1 MRFFIVLLPLAIYAS
16 ANGSEES
23 FDKALQP
30 YLKNHCERCHNAEKS
45 SGEFRIDK
53 LSKNVGRENNP
64 QWLEVMDRINSGEMP
79 PRKEAKR
86 PDARESAKVVE
97 WISQRLKE
105 GEAAKLSLRGKVTY
119 NRLTRDEY
127 VHTIRDLIG
136 VQYDAKDPGNLL
148 EDPEWHGFE
157 RIGSVLTLSPS
168 NIEKYLSASE
178 TILAEAYPELA
189 PAPRKGQKM
198 PEPFGGTKPVLY
210 EEQINE
216 RHRESLRESGLLDKV
231 RFEMWPGDIFRYS
244 SLRDPLPESGIYE
257 ISYKL
262 SGLRPADGRAPRIKV
277 YEEKLDRVL
286 FEQDII
292 APEEKPITVTFRA
305 HLPKGRPNIHVYNDV
320 PGPSNLP
327 RSGRHGDIPFISTKI
342 GRSPWQMKI
351 TDEDGKARYP
361 FLILDSITWRG
372 PILTDAENK
381 LRSDYMP
388 TQEGN
393 LAQARDCL
401 TTLANRAFRRPV
413 SSKELD
419 GFMKIVEDELG
430 AGEKFRSA
438 VKAGMTAIL
447 NSKSFLFISE
457 GDEDSNRTTL
467 NDWEIA
473 SRLSYMIWST
483 MPDEELFLLAKQG
496 KLRDKAELAK
506 QLKRMI
512 ADPKAER
519 FSDSFASQWLRLR
532 KVGMFQPD
540 KKLYP
545 DYDKAL
551 ENSMI
556 AETKAFFQEV
566 LHQGLTLR
574 EFLDSNWVMINEIL
588 ASHYGMEKSFQ
599 AAKQSQGS
607 PNEFIRVSLSP
618 EDHRGGLLTQA
629 SILSLTSDGVRHR
642 PVHRGVWL
650 SEAILG
656 RSPPPPPANVDPIP
670 TNPTGPK
677 STLRQ
682 KLEAHVHD
690 SRCATCHS
698 RIDPLGLAFENFDA
712 IGRWRT
718 EEITDGTGANP
729 KVISSGMLSDG
740 REYRDTREFKQLL
753 LKDMDA
759 FQMTFLEKLAT
770 FGMRRTMG
778 FADREELKKIATA
791 SKAKDYR
798 LRDLIECFV
807 CSDLFQSR

>member
-23 FDKALQP
+23 FDKVLQP

-86 PDARESAKVVE
+86 PDAKESAKVVE

-148 EDPEWHGFE
+148 EDPEWQGFE

-189 PAPRKGQKM
+189 PAPRKGQKIS
-198 PEPFGGTKPVLY
+198 EPFGGTKPVLY

-231 RFEMWPGDIFRYS
+231 RFEMWPGDIYRYS

-292 APEEKPITVTFRA
+292 APEEKPTTVTFRA

-327 RSGRHGDIPFISTKI
+327 RSGRHGDVPFISTKI

-388 TQEGN
+388 TQEGS
-393 LAQARDCL
+393 LPQARDCL

-413 SSKELD
+413 TSKELD

-438 VKAGMTAIL
+438 VK
-447 NSKSFLFISE
+447 
-457 GDEDSNRTTL
+457 
-467 NDWEIA
+467 
-473 SRLSYMIWST
+473 
-483 MPDEELFLLAKQG
+483 
-496 KLRDKAELAK
+496 
-506 QLKRMI
+506 
-512 ADPKAER
+512 
-519 FSDSFASQWLRLR
+519 
-532 KVGMFQPD
+532 
-540 KKLYP
+540 
-545 DYDKAL
+545 
-551 ENSMI
+551 
-556 AETKAFFQEV
+556 
-566 LHQGLTLR
+566 
-574 EFLDSNWVMINEIL
+574 
-588 ASHYGMEKSFQ
+588 
-599 AAKQSQGS
+599 
-607 PNEFIRVSLSP
+607 
-618 EDHRGGLLTQA
+618 
-629 SILSLTSDGVRHR
+629 
-642 PVHRGVWL
+642 
-650 SEAILG
+650 
-656 RSPPPPPANVDPIP
+656 
-670 TNPTGPK
+670 
-677 STLRQ
+677 
-682 KLEAHVHD
+682 
-690 SRCATCHS
+690 
-698 RIDPLGLAFENFDA
+698 
-712 IGRWRT
+712 
-718 EEITDGTGANP
+718 
-729 KVISSGMLSDG
+729 
-740 REYRDTREFKQLL
+740 
-753 LKDMDA
+753 
-759 FQMTFLEKLAT
+759 
-770 FGMRRTMG
+770 
-778 FADREELKKIATA
+778 
-791 SKAKDYR
+791 
-798 LRDLIECFV
+798 
-807 CSDLFQSR
+807 

>member
-1 MRFFIVLLPLAIYAS
+1 MQCLATIIVIALPAFNTA
-16 ANGSEES
+16 SEEP
-23 FDKALQP
+23 FEKALLP
-30 YLKNHCERCHNAEKS
+30 YLKTHCERCHNAEKQ

-64 QWLEVMDRINSGEMP
+64 QWLEVMERINSGEMP
-79 PRKEAKR
+79 PRKEAR
-86 PDARESAKVVE
+86 QPDPKESAKVVE

-105 GEAAKLSLRGKVTY
+105 GEAARMSLRGKVTY

-127 VHTIRDLIG
+127 VNTIRDLIG

-148 EDPEWHGFE
+148 EDPEWQGFE
-157 RIGSVLTLSPS
+157 RLGSVLTLSPS
-168 NIEKYLSASE
+168 NIEKYLAASE
-178 TILAEAYPELA
+178 TILAEAYPDLT
-189 PAPRKGQKM
+189 PATRKGQKI
-198 PEPFGGTKPVLY
+198 PDPFGGTKPVLY

-216 RHRESLRESGLLDKV
+216 RHRERLRELGLLDKV
-231 RFEMWPGDIFRYS
+231 RFEMWPGDIYRYS

-262 SGLRPADGRAPRIKV
+262 SGLRPPDGRAPRIKV

-292 APEEKPITVTFRA
+292 APEGQPTIVTFQA
-305 HLPKGRPNIHVYNDV
+305 HLPKGRPSIHVYNDV

-327 RSGRHGDIPFISTKI
+327 RSGRHGDVPFISTKL

-351 TDEDGKARYP
+351 TDEDGNARYP

-372 PILTDAENK
+372 PILTDAESK

-388 TQEGN
+388 AIDGN
-393 LAQARDCL
+393 LQQARECL
-401 TTLANRAFRRPV
+401 TTLANRAFRRPAT
-413 SSKELD
+413 SREID
-419 GFMKIVEDELG
+419 GFMKIVENELG
-430 AGEKFRSA
+430 AGEKFRNA

-457 GDEDSNRTTL
+457 GDETSNRTTL

-473 SRLSYMIWST
+473 SRLSYLLWST
-483 MPDEELFLLAKQG
+483 MPDEELFLLASQG
-496 KLRDKAELAK
+496 KLRDKSVLAK
-506 QLKRMI
+506 QFKRMI
-512 ADPKAER
+512 ADPRAER
-519 FSDSFASQWLRLR
+519 FSDSFATQWLRLR

-556 AETKAFFQEV
+556 AETKLFFREV
-566 LHQGLTLR
+566 LTRGLSLR
-574 EFLDSNWVMINEIL
+574 EFLDSDWVMINELL
-588 ASHYGMEKSFQ
+588 ARHYGMEKSYQ
-599 AAKQSQGS
+599 AAKQSSGNS
-607 PNEFIRVSLSP
+607 GEFVRVSLSP
-618 EDHRGGLLTQA
+618 DDHRGGLLTQA

-677 STLRQ
+677 ATLRQ

-690 SRCATCHS
+690 SRCAACHA

-718 EEITDGTGANP
+718 EEITDGTGSNP
-729 KVISSGMLSDG
+729 KVVSSGTFVDG

-753 LKDMDA
+753 LRDMDA

-770 FGMRRTMG
+770 FGMRRTLG
-778 FADREELKKIATA
+778 LADRDELRKIASQ
-791 SKAKDYR
+791 SKSTDFQ
-798 LRDLIECFV
+798 LSNLLESFV